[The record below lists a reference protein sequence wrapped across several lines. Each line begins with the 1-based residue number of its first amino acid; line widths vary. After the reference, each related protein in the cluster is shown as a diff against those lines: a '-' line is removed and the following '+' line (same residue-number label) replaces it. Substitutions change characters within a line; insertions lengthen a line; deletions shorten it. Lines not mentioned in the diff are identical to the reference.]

1 MVRSRPI
8 VVALLC
14 FFLFGM
20 THRMTSQSRVWQ
32 PFQKAVTWH
41 WQSWQQK
48 DGEID
53 WRGVAA
59 DLDAM
64 RQAGVTWARIHI
76 GPEMGETLTD
86 RLIGMAASR
95 NIQFLALVAET
106 DSMAKQESPE
116 WLASIAHKYKGR
128 ISAWEV
134 GNEENYS
141 GYWSL
146 SGGRAAS
153 VHRYVDYLEKA
164 YPAIKQAN
172 PDAFVLMG
180 GLMGYR
186 VEEFLPEFLRL
197 GGGRF
202 TDGFAIHPYA
212 SNPEAVVDR
221 LSAIEKEIA
230 YDSNLHGK
238 PVWVT
243 EIGYYANEPS
253 WTTAAR
259 VPDEATKAIYLT
271 QTIEG
276 LRKHGIDTPIF
287 WYNFHDFQP
296 GVCGYSLVL
305 FDPLGQEVALPAYE
319 AYKNLTP
326 IGPGKN
332 LFGEGQRA
340 HTPICH

>member
-1 MVRSRPI
+1 MVRPRVI
-8 VVALLC
+8 TVALLC
-14 FFLFGM
+14 FFLFGAA
-20 THRMTSQSRVWQ
+20 HRMASQARVWQ

-48 DGEID
+48 NGEVD
-53 WRGVAA
+53 WKGVAT

-64 RQAGVTWARIHI
+64 QQAGVTWARMHI
-76 GPEMGETLTD
+76 GPEMAETLTS
-86 RLIGMAASR
+86 RLIDMAASR
-95 NIQFLALVAET
+95 NIQFLVLVADT

-116 WLASIAHKYKGR
+116 WLASIAQKYKGR
-128 ISAWEV
+128 ISAWEI

-146 SGGRAAS
+146 AGGRAAS
-153 VHRYVDYLEKA
+153 VQRYVDYLAKA

-212 SNPEAVVDR
+212 SNPEDVVDR
-221 LSAIEKEIA
+221 LAEIQEKIA
-230 YDSNLHGK
+230 HDSNFHGK
-238 PVWVT
+238 PVWIT
-243 EIGYYANEPS
+243 EIGYYANEPK

-305 FDPLGQEVALPAYE
+305 FDTLGHEVALPAYE
-319 AYKNLTP
+319 AYKSLTP
-326 IGPGKN
+326 AGSGKN
-332 LFGEGQRA
+332 SLDEGQPA
-340 HTPICH
+340 HTPVCR

>member
-1 MVRSRPI
+1 MVRSRAFG
-8 VVALLC
+8 VALLC
-14 FFLFGM
+14 FFLLDTTCCM
-20 THRMTSQSRVWQ
+20 SSQSRIWQ

-48 DGEID
+48 DGEVD
-53 WRGVAA
+53 WKGIAT

-64 RQAGVTWARIHI
+64 RRANITWARMHI
-76 GPEMGETLTD
+76 GPEMNEALTD
-86 RLIGMAASR
+86 RLIDMAASR
-95 NIQFLALVAET
+95 DIHFLVLVADT
-106 DSMAKQESPE
+106 DSTAKQEPPE
-116 WLASIAHKYKGR
+116 WLASVAHKYKGR
-128 ISAWEV
+128 ISAWEI

-146 SGGRAAS
+146 AGGRVAS
-153 VHRYVDYLEKA
+153 VRRYVDYLERA

-186 VEEFLPEFLRL
+186 VEEFLPVFLHL

-212 SNPEAVVDR
+212 GNPEAVVNR
-221 LSAIEKEIA
+221 LTEIEKEIA
-230 YDSNLHGK
+230 HDSNMQGK
-238 PVWVT
+238 PVWIT
-243 EIGYYANEPS
+243 EIGYYANEPK

-305 FDPLGQEVALPAYE
+305 FDLLGAEVPLPAYE

-326 IGPGKN
+326 SGAEKDS
-332 LFGEGQRA
+332 LDTEKSA
-340 HTPICH
+340 HASTCR